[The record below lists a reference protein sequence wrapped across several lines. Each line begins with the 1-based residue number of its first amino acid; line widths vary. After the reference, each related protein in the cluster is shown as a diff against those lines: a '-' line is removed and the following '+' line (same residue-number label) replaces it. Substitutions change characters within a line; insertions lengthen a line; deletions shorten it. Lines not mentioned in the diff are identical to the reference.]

1 MREVVPDNQGLVL
14 VLLFVVGNTLVFALG
29 ALAGPDL
36 WLAFLVA
43 TAIALPMVLLV
54 ARIRSLMGGRDLAAG
69 LEYLF
74 GRWPSRAVA
83 LGYGVLTWRLS
94 CYVMSDVTNFVQ
106 AVALPTTPQF
116 VVASVLALLMLWAAK
131 EGVEVIARFSVVMA
145 KVVLLV
151 LAVTFLLM
159 LSEVDIGEFLPV
171 MYDGPKPVIMG
182 ALQLLD
188 FPFLEVIVLFW
199 IFDCFQSKNS
209 PYKVFLPGFLIAAFV
224 LMIVACTSMA
234 VVGARRYGFYYFPV
248 WTAVARINVST
259 FLTRLEAII
268 GVTFAIGSFVK
279 MAVCLLAASR
289 CFAYAL
295 GFKDYRFLVTPLAL
309 GAIPGSQWFLSNV
322 LEMERSATRTHRAGE
337 LALQVVLPIVLW
349 LVAELRSRKSKKHV
363 KKGEAS
369 GS

>member
-1 MREVVPDNQGLVL
+1 MSPELIFGPNGVKEGRGLPILAEALCRSAHPEQIQRFRAVERREMDRWLWQEVASEEVVPDNGPILCR
-14 VLLFVVGNTLVFALG
+14 LLATPCAALG
-29 ALAGPDL
+29 PSWTRS
-36 WLAFLVA
+36 WLASA

-188 FPFLEVIVLFW
+188 FPFLEVIVLLDL
-199 IFDCFQSKNS
+199 DCFQSKNS
-209 PYKVFLPGFLIAAFV
+209 PYKVFLP
-224 LMIVACTSMA
+224 
-234 VVGARRYGFYYFPV
+234 
-248 WTAVARINVST
+248 VS
-259 FLTRLEAII
+259 
-268 GVTFAIGSFVK
+268 
-279 MAVCLLAASR
+279 
-289 CFAYAL
+289 
-295 GFKDYRFLVTPLAL
+295 
-309 GAIPGSQWFLSNV
+309 
-322 LEMERSATRTHRAGE
+322 
-337 LALQVVLPIVLW
+337 
-349 LVAELRSRKSKKHV
+349 
-363 KKGEAS
+363 
-369 GS
+369 